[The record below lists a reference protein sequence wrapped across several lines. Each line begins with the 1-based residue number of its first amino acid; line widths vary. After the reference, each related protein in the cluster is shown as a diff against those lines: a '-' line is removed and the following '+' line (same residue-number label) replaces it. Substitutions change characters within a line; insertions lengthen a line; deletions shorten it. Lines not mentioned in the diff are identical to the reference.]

1 MISFTDF
8 ALAAPR
14 PLRNMDRIMS
24 GGSSQPSGPEFYVR
38 GVNDTDARGPFSLE
52 QLVSLVEAGQVD
64 SQTYFYDTAS
74 EQWLLITSNEQMKA
88 ALWPEK
94 KKLGFKQMEFKAVN
108 EEKSESAAPITV
120 QQFLDAAEGK
130 TEDTKGKTD
139 KSETMMSAA
148 QWGTRS
154 AALISLASAIALV
167 LPGIEAVTALDLGKI
182 LQTPGVLLGVVDV
195 VVALLLFL
203 GVIQIYPFVRFRAVF
218 GLGFLGFLFL
228 TQGQLTPMIA
238 VAAGSVGLYFCTI
251 FLSYIPLAVAALLG
265 LGGMAMLATMAYI

>member
-1 MISFTDF
+1 
-8 ALAAPR
+8 
-14 PLRNMDRIMS
+14 MS